1 MDDGKHRVDAGCFY
15 WGRQWGVCDRIQIG
29 VVSMLNKL
37 LDLINQGGS
46 LTPNTLAQQLD
57 TTPAMVEMMIEELT
71 RRGMLKVSEFEKN
84 CDSESCGSCYLSK
97 TCHSNTQRVWT
108 STTQK

>member
-1 MDDGKHRVDAGCFY
+1 
-15 WGRQWGVCDRIQIG
+15 
-29 VVSMLNKL
+29 MLNKL

-46 LTPNTLAQQLD
+46 LTPNSLARQLD
-57 TTPAMVEMMIEELT
+57 TTPTMVEMMIEELT

-84 CDSESCGSCYLSK
+84 CDSESCGYCYLSK

-108 STTQK
+108 STSKK